1 MPEAV
6 WHVSHTRAIDYSC
19 GFPYK
24 FEKRFV
30 VIPLVDTKQ
39 DGNDLLVLMNF
50 GMLRNVA
57 AVDERRKSA
66 VINTLQ

>member
-1 MPEAV
+1 M
-6 WHVSHTRAIDYSC
+6 
-19 GFPYK
+19 
-24 FEKRFV
+24 

-66 VINTLQ
+66 VINRLQ